1 MGVVLAL
8 VEVDLVVGRVSPFTS
23 DDSPLF
29 STAFNVV
36 AEVAKANPKSMPNN
50 GDLVVIVVFVFVV
63 AVVVFVVVGVVVVVV
78 VVFVVVVVVV
88 VVAEVVVADVVVTI
102 VLDITVVRKVGDSV
116 VVVPVCVNPSVVVPN
131 SLKTGNMA
139 NKLL

>member
-50 GDLVVIVVFVFVV
+50 GDLVVIVV
-63 AVVVFVVVGVVVVVV
+63 
-78 VVFVVVVVVV
+78 
-88 VVAEVVVADVVVTI
+88 
-102 VLDITVVRKVGDSV
+102 RKVGDSV

-131 SLKTGNMA
+131 SLKTGNIA

>member
-63 AVVVFVVVGVVVVVV
+63 AVVVFVVVEV
-78 VVFVVVVVVV
+78 VVVVVVV

-131 SLKTGNMA
+131 SLKTGNIA

>member
-63 AVVVFVVVGVVVVVV
+63 AVVVFVVVEV
-78 VVFVVVVVVV
+78 VVVVVVV

>member
-63 AVVVFVVVGVVVVVV
+63 AVVVFVVVEVVVVVVVV
-78 VVFVVVVVVV
+78 VVFVF
-88 VVAEVVVADVVVTI
+88 VVAEMVVADVVVTI